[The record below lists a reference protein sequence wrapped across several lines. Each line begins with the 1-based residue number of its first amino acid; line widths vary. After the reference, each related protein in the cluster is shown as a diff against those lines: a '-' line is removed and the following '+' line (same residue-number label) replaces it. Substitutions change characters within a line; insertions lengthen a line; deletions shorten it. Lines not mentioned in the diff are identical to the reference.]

1 MYFFHLYFFFIFPI
15 NPKFYKYLIIP
26 IISIHPKSLKFSL
39 IFKSLEQFSQTIS
52 IIIMLILQEYRQ
64 QPKLQ
69 L

>member
-1 MYFFHLYFFFIFPI
+1 MFFFCLYFFFIFPI
-15 NPKFYKYLIIP
+15 NPNFYKYLIIP

-39 IFKSLEQFSQTIS
+39 IFKSLKQFSQTIS